1 MPTARF
7 VAPIFVALTLSLALA
22 LAGQAVADVTLT
34 PHSAV
39 YKVKISIVSGRLD
52 TELRATDDGY
62 IATHVIKPTGLS
74 RLVTRG
80 TMNVSSEFKSFD
92 GGLRPV
98 RFKSVDTIRDDPDV
112 DLGFDWTTS
121 TVAGTVG
128 PDDFEQQLENVSFD
142 NVSIQY
148 RLMEDLLS
156 DSPGDEY
163 VLFDVDKMR
172 VAAVTS
178 AGEKEIKTKAG
189 KFSAVGIRHQKEGS
203 SRITTLW
210 CVEELGYLPVIIEQH
225 RKGKLNFRASLLSY
239 TPNPG

>member
-1 MPTARF
+1 MPIVRF
-7 VAPIFVALTLSLALA
+7 ITLALA
-22 LAGQAVADVTLT
+22 LSLTLAGQAAADVTLT

-39 YKVKISIVSGRLD
+39 YKVKISVVSGRL
-52 TELRATDDGY
+52 TTKLEATDDGY

-74 RLVTRG
+74 KILTRG
-80 TMNVSSEFKSFD
+80 RMHVSSEFKSFE

-98 RFKSVDTIRDDPDV
+98 HFKSVDTIRDDPDV
-112 DLGFDWTTS
+112 DLGFDWTT
-121 TVAGTVG
+121 TRVVGTVG
-128 PDDFEQQLENVSFD
+128 QEPFEQQLEGVSFD

-148 RLMEDLLS
+148 RLMEDLLN

-172 VAAVTS
+172 VATVTN
-178 AGEKEIKTKAG
+178 AGEKQIKTKAG
-189 KFSAVGIRHQKEGS
+189 RFSAIGIRHQKEGS

-210 CVEELGYLPVIIEQH
+210 CAEELGYLPVVIEQH
-225 RKGKLNFRASLLSY
+225 RKGKLNFSASLVDY